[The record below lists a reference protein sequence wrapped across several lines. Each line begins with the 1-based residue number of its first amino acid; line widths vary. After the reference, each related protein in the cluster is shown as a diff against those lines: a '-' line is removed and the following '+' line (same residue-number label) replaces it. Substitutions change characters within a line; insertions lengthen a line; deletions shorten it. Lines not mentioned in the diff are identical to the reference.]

1 MTRLGRAAP
10 IHRFG
15 ISAFR
20 YPGPSAFWH
29 PALRHP
35 ALRHPGTPATH
46 SRCRGAVFVLRHNVR
61 DSGTMPVMNDE
72 VPGVAGIARET
83 TSMAHDGTRFTS
95 SHGSSD
101 GHSVTTP
108 TRNTNRWLPAL
119 KAAFPLT
126 IPICLGFL
134 FLGASYGILSG
145 TIVYMLLVQLVF

>member
-29 PALRHP
+29 PALW
-35 ALRHPGTPATH
+35 HPGTPATH

-61 DSGTMPVMNDE
+61 DSGTLPVMNDE

>member
-1 MTRLGRAAP
+1 MIRLGRAAP

-15 ISAFR
+15 ISALRYPGPSALR
-20 YPGPSAFWH
+20 YPGPSAFW
-29 PALRHP
+29 
-35 ALRHPGTPATH
+35 HPGTPATH

-72 VPGVAGIARET
+72 VPGVAGIERET

-101 GHSVTTP
+101 GHSATTP